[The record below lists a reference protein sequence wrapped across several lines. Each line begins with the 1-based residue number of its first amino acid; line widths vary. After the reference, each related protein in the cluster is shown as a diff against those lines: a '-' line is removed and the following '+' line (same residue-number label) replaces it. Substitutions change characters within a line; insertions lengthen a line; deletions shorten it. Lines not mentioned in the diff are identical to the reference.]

1 MQMVGARRLEWV
13 LLLVQTCSPMS
24 IPCCVALLSNAPGA
38 ARPPRQEEG
47 AVLHRLDVRAP

>member
-24 IPCCVALLSNAPGA
+24 IPCCVALLSNAPGT
-38 ARPPRQEEG
+38 ARPPQQEEG
-47 AVLHRLDVRAP
+47 AVLYCLDVCAP